1 MAPAR
6 QTSKSHSRPRGS
18 GHGQLTLVE
27 HALCPLDPETSLS
40 ENLIHATEYHYT
52 DANRHQQTARARVFS
67 PLGLSAHDE
76 LFLWGLL
83 SVTLSQPD
91 VEAELHATPHYFL
104 RQLGLIDQH
113 ARRGGRQYQ
122 QFTDSLARLAAVVY
136 QNDRFYDPIRS
147 EHRRVSFGFLSYSL
161 PLEPESCRAW
171 RIIWNPLF
179 FEMVQ
184 AGAGHFRFD
193 LATYRSLEPAS
204 RRLFLLLSKIFQRR
218 PTSPRFDLLHL
229 AVNVLGFSP
238 TITTADLKKKV
249 RRCVERLAEL
259 GVVAGSASA
268 EIFEKE
274 RAGQYRVLL
283 QRGPYFDHKAT
294 FVPLGIADS
303 AVGESMAQIGLEP
316 AVIQRLSK
324 QNPTHILREWADIT
338 LAALERFGA
347 SYFKRSPAAYFVDNV
362 QHARDGG
369 RTAPDWWHELK
380 KAERVQ
386 QAENDRRRRQIAAEP
401 PVESTLPKE
410 SRKLF
415 IDVTN
420 ELFKQFQSAGQ
431 PPETARMN
439 AQRFAAEHIKRM
451 SKSTEPS
458 PRALDALRLVLPSD
472 QSS

>member
-1 MAPAR
+1 VAAAKHK
-6 QTSKSHSRPRGS
+6 QKSGSRPRGS

-27 HALCPLDPETSLS
+27 HALCPLDLETSLS
-40 ENLIHATEYHYT
+40 ENLVHTTEYHYT
-52 DANRHQQTARARVFS
+52 DSSRHQQTARARVFS

-83 SVTLSQPD
+83 SVTLSQPE
-91 VEAELHATPHYFL
+91 VESELHATPHYFL
-104 RQLGLIDQH
+104 RQLGLIDQY

-122 QFTDSLARLAAVVY
+122 QFMDSLARLSAIVY

-147 EHRRVSFGFLSYSL
+147 EHRQVSFGFLSYSL

-179 FEMVQ
+179 FEFVK

-193 LATYRSLEPAS
+193 LGTYRSLEPAS

-218 PTSPRFDLLHL
+218 PTSPRFDLHHL
-229 AVNVLGFSP
+229 AVNVLGFSN

-249 RRCVERLAEL
+249 RRCVERLADL
-259 GVVAGSASA
+259 GVVAGSSSA
-268 EIFEKE
+268 DIFEKE
-274 RAGQYRVLL
+274 RAGQYRVTL
-283 QRGPYFDHKAT
+283 QRGPYFDHRAVFT
-294 FVPLGIADS
+294 PLAIADS
-303 AVGESMAQIGLEP
+303 ALGESLAQIGLEP
-316 AVIQRLSK
+316 VAIQRLSR
-324 QNPTHILREWADIT
+324 QYPTPTLREWADIT
-338 LAALERFGA
+338 LAARERFGT

-380 KAERVQ
+380 KAERMQ
-386 QAENDRRRRQIAAEP
+386 QAENDRQRRQVASEP

-415 IDVTN
+415 IEVTN
-420 ELFKQFQSAGQ
+420 ELFRQFHSAGQ
-431 PPETARMN
+431 SPEVARMN
-439 AQRFAAEHIKRM
+439 AQRFAAEHIKRK
-451 SKSTEPS
+451 SKTAEND
-458 PRALDALRLVLPSD
+458 PRALEALRLILPPD

>member
-1 MAPAR
+1 MAAAK
-6 QTSKSHSRPRGS
+6 QKSKSTLRPRGS

-27 HALCPLDPETSLS
+27 HALCPLDPEASLS
-40 ENLIHATEYHYT
+40 ENLIHTTEYHYT
-52 DANRHQQTARARVFS
+52 DSSRHQQTARVRVFS

-122 QFTDSLARLAAVVY
+122 QFTDSLARLAAIVY

-147 EHRRVSFGFLSYSL
+147 EHRKVSFGFLSYSL

-179 FEMVQ
+179 FELVQ

-238 TITTADLKKKV
+238 TISAADLKKKV

-274 RAGQYRVLL
+274 RAGQYRVTL
-283 QRGPYFDHKAT
+283 QRGPYFDHKAA

-303 AVGESMAQIGLEP
+303 AVGESLAQIGLEP

-324 QNPTHILREWADIT
+324 QYPTHLLREWADIT
-338 LAALERFGA
+338 LAAKERFGV
-347 SYFKRSPAAYFVDNV
+347 SYFKRSAAAYFVDNV
-362 QHARDGG
+362 QNARDGG

-380 KAERVQ
+380 KAERMQ
-386 QAENDRRRRQIAAEP
+386 QAENDRRRRQSAATP
-401 PVESTLPKE
+401 AVESSLPKE

-415 IDVTN
+415 VEVTN

-431 PPETARMN
+431 TPETARMN

-451 SKSTEPS
+451 SKPAEND
-458 PRALDALRLVLPSD
+458 PRALNVLRLIPPSD

>member
-1 MAPAR
+1 MATAK
-6 QTSKSHSRPRGS
+6 QKSKSTSRPRGS

-40 ENLIHATEYHYT
+40 ENLIHTTEYHYT
-52 DANRHQQTARARVFS
+52 DSSRHQQTARARVFS

-91 VEAELHATPHYFL
+91 VESELHATPHYFL

-122 QFTDSLARLAAVVY
+122 QFSDSLARLAAVVY
-136 QNDRFYDPIRS
+136 QNDRFYDPIRA
-147 EHRRVSFGFLSYSL
+147 EHRKVSFGFLSYSL

-179 FEMVQ
+179 FEMVN

-249 RRCVERLAEL
+249 RRCVERLADL
-259 GVVAGSASA
+259 GVVAESASA
-268 EIFEKE
+268 KIFEKE
-274 RAGQYRVLL
+274 RAGQYRVTLE
-283 QRGPYFDHKAT
+283 RGSYFDHKAVFT
-294 FVPLGIADS
+294 PLGIADS
-303 AVGESMAQIGLEP
+303 AVGASMAQIGLEP

-324 QNPTHILREWADIT
+324 QFPTATLREWADIT
-338 LAALERFGA
+338 LAARERFGV

-380 KAERVQ
+380 KAERMQ
-386 QAENDRRRRQIAAEP
+386 QAENDRKRRQIATEP

-410 SRKLF
+410 SRKVF
-415 IDVTN
+415 IEVTN

-431 PPETARMN
+431 SPETARLN

-451 SKSTEPS
+451 SKPAEEN
-458 PRALDALRLVLPSD
+458 PRVLNALRLVDHSD